1 MNHQQRKTMTR
12 SVFAILFLMTCAA
25 VVWRLIIASSAVDAV
40 PAVQIEQITWQQTKV
55 TVVRVDL
62 RESDF
67 RLFWRDPQQQ
77 LYRRFEALRAD
88 LAKHD
93 LSLRFAMNA
102 GMYHADRAPVGMLM
116 QEGQLKAPLNTAN
129 GTGNFFLQPNGVFA
143 VTQAGQAVIEP
154 TSNFAQR
161 ELSTIRWATQSGPM
175 LLSNGNINP
184 LFNPESNSR
193 YIRNAVG
200 RVDENRLV
208 FVISEQP
215 ISFYGLASV
224 LKNQLD
230 CKDAL
235 YLDGTISGLYDA
247 KRAQNPQPED
257 YGVILGVVKST
268 PNY

>member
-12 SVFAILFLMTCAA
+12 YVFAILFLMTCAA

-55 TVVRVDL
+55 TVVQVDL

>member
-1 MNHQQRKTMTR
+1 MSRHLRI
-12 SVFAILFLMTCAA
+12 SVWLTLCVLICATLM
-25 VVWRLIIASSAVDAV
+25 WRVTAGSAVDAA
-40 PAVQIEQITWQQTKV
+40 AVQIEHITWQQTKI
-55 TVVRVDL
+55 TVVQVDL

-77 LYRRFEALRAD
+77 LYRRFDTLRAD
-88 LAKHD
+88 LAKRD

>member
-1 MNHQQRKTMTR
+1 M
-12 SVFAILFLMTCAA
+12 FAILFLMTCAA